1 MTEKSRPV
9 RLVARSTPAP
19 EPRSTVDVACV
30 LELELAS
37 GSRVPLLSDRG
48 WTSSATW
55 DQLTV
60 EEVAETALT
69 VTGPDEPGPGVTGD
83 EEEAAHWAHLAAQAR
98 AAGVPAGA
106 DELRALPLEP
116 EAAPELAAHLRRAR
130 RDGAALTALLGLHPA
145 LLGTRP
151 PEDALGA
158 DAASALRRELAD
170 DVGADPAVWSRPG
183 VVLLPGPEAGEQAC
197 REPGGV
203 RAVLLHTTAVVAGPA
218 ARLEGLRG
226 ATVADL
232 VGAGAAGAAPD
243 TTSER
248 WILAADLNAL
258 SFDPD
263 PGPARA
269 ARQDGLLRALRTRA
283 VVVERV
289 PAGDRAALREASS
302 LGLRRV
308 GREIALAA
316 P

>member
-1 MTEKSRPV
+1 MTETSRPV

-19 EPRSTVDVACV
+19 ALRATVDVACD

-37 GSRVPLLSDRG
+37 GARVPLLTDRG
-48 WTSSATW
+48 WSSSATW

-83 EEEAAHWAHLAAQAR
+83 EEEAAHWAHLAARAR
-98 AAGVPAGA
+98 AAGVPVGA
-106 DELRALPLEP
+106 DALRALPLEA
-116 EAAPELAAHLRRAR
+116 EASPELAAHLRRAR

-183 VVLLPGPEAGEQAC
+183 VVLLPGPEAG
-197 REPGGV
+197 EPGGV